1 MDKRNVSS
9 GTSSRIFKINDVT
22 LNSQQYA
29 NLCLFANIIRSD
41 LASRH
46 LDTLSD
52 TEFLC
57 LRQLE
62 KCGLLTEQDL
72 SYDCIGQ
79 PTYISCHSYLSNTEL
94 VALYRIAKII
104 TLDTEYKQLRILSK
118 KDRARVELLEKCGF
132 IEPFSHTEGI
142 IGQSVF
148 TKSITLH

>member
-9 GTSSRIFKINDVT
+9 SRAFKINDIS
-22 LNSQQYA
+22 LNSQQYDD
-29 NLCLFANIIRSD
+29 LCRFANIVISD

-52 TEFLC
+52 TDFVC

-62 KCGLLTEQDL
+62 KCGLLTEHDT
-72 SYDCIGQ
+72 SDDFTGQ
-79 PTYISCHSYLSNTEL
+79 PTYTSYYAYLSKTEL
-94 VALYRIAKII
+94 VALYRVAKII
-104 TLDTEYKQLRILSK
+104 SIDTEYEQLRILSK
-118 KDRARVELLEKCGF
+118 KDKACVKLLEKCGF